1 MSNRFQITDYDI
13 VFSGLKEGEHNY
25 IFKISDTF
33 LKNFGFNELKNVDI
47 KVNSIFTKKNSLM
60 KLNLKGKGSY
70 KLTCDISNE
79 EFSYK
84 VNSELNYV
92 IKFGENYND
101 DNDQYVIIPRNS
113 FKFNVAKSIYE
124 MIVLSIPQKR
134 LHPGVIDGSLNSK
147 TMKILNQLSPGSK
160 KTLTDPRWNKLKDYL

>member
-33 LKNFGFNELKNVDI
+33 LKNFGFNELKKVDI

-60 KLNLKGKGSY
+60 KLSLKGKGSY

-101 DNDQYVIIPRNS
+101 DNDQY
-113 FKFNVAKSIYE
+113 
-124 MIVLSIPQKR
+124 LSLI
-134 LHPGVIDGSLNSK
+134 HI
-147 TMKILNQLSPGSK
+147 
-160 KTLTDPRWNKLKDYL
+160 